1 MNNNI
6 FKDIGTD
13 ISLVIFETINN
24 YEKGEK
30 YELVNLL
37 LKSLK
42 DLSNEFYK
50 NVISLELIVIFI
62 ISSLVGIKRC
72 NLNNKDHSIVVSS
85 MRTIVIKIISDM
97 YNDDMRK
104 IEKWLGDRI
113 KTYSQIIFNENGEN
127 TDNDVFLHFLA
138 YIQDDLNIPYIDIFL
153 IEDIENEFQEILIT
167 FPNTISKLI
176 KQRINKIYTI

>member
-113 KTYSQIIFNENGEN
+113 KTN
-127 TDNDVFLHFLA
+127 NDVFLHFLA
-138 YIQDDLNIPYIDIFL
+138 YIQDDLDIPYIDIFL

-176 KQRINKIYTI
+176 KQRINKIHTI